1 MEADGRFIKNENRI
15 FLGAPHFAC
24 QLEPL
29 RFPTGKSRRFFSQC
43 QVPEAQF
50 PQNLESSF
58 DEFHVLAE
66 SERMIHIH
74 VHQFRKGSCFSLF
87 IHKTD
92 AFCVLPIARAM
103 AGRAGNLH
111 IRQELYIQADDA
123 CPVTDWTS
131 EFSRI
136 VREIS
141 CFESLF
147 PGTFA
152 PGVDFSQLIM
162 DIRISRNRR
171 SYIDANRRRI
181 DKFDILYAGRIDR
194 KHMAEEFFACKRC
207 QKSRDKTFKHHG
219 RLSRAG
225 YTCHDREPSLRDF
238 CVKRLYCMDR
248 PRFHPDA
255 SFAEDFFLGNN
266 RKYAARIISG
276 KETAY
281 FRLWIFADFFDS
293 PLCNDISS
301 ITSRIRPHFNNPG
314 CFFQDL
320 RVMIDKDDGVPVADE
335 IFHDAAKPLDI
346 RRMKSY
352 RRFIQD
358 IKDAGRPVPDRSCQ
372 LHSLPFAGR
381 ERASCPV
388 QRKIGQAKIH
398 QPFCCP
404 QK

>member
-1 MEADGRFIKNENRI
+1 
-15 FLGAPHFAC
+15 
-24 QLEPL
+24 
-29 RFPTGKSRRFFSQC
+29 
-43 QVPEAQF
+43 
-50 PQNLESSF
+50 
-58 DEFHVLAE
+58 
-66 SERMIHIH
+66 
-74 VHQFRKGSCFSLF
+74 
-87 IHKTD
+87 
-92 AFCVLPIARAM
+92 
-103 AGRAGNLH
+103 
-111 IRQELYIQADDA
+111 
-123 CPVTDWTS
+123 
-131 EFSRI
+131 
-136 VREIS
+136 
-141 CFESLF
+141 
-147 PGTFA
+147 
-152 PGVDFSQLIM
+152 
-162 DIRISRNRR
+162 
-171 SYIDANRRRI
+171 
-181 DKFDILYAGRIDR
+181 
-194 KHMAEEFFACKRC
+194 
-207 QKSRDKTFKHHG
+207 
-219 RLSRAG
+219 
-225 YTCHDREPSLRDF
+225 
-238 CVKRLYCMDR
+238 MDR

-293 PLCNDISS
+293 PLCN
-301 ITSRIRPHFNNPG
+301 
-314 CFFQDL
+314 
-320 RVMIDKDDGVPVADE
+320 DGVPVADE

>member
-1 MEADGRFIKNENRI
+1 MGSHSAAHFFVHLFQRAKVFPCDALGGICNFFRRTAGNDASALFSAARAPVDDVIGIPYDVKFMLDDNERRAVVDKCAEYRKECPYIERMEADGRFIKNENRI

-74 VHQFRKGSCFSLF
+74 VHQFRKGYCFSLF

-181 DKFDILYAGRIDR
+181 DKFDISLCRKDR
-194 KHMAEEFFACKRC
+194 
-207 QKSRDKTFKHHG
+207 
-219 RLSRAG
+219 
-225 YTCHDREPSLRDF
+225 
-238 CVKRLYCMDR
+238 
-248 PRFHPDA
+248 
-255 SFAEDFFLGNN
+255 
-266 RKYAARIISG
+266 
-276 KETAY
+276 
-281 FRLWIFADFFDS
+281 
-293 PLCNDISS
+293 
-301 ITSRIRPHFNNPG
+301 
-314 CFFQDL
+314 
-320 RVMIDKDDGVPVADE
+320 
-335 IFHDAAKPLDI
+335 
-346 RRMKSY
+346 
-352 RRFIQD
+352 
-358 IKDAGRPVPDRSCQ
+358 
-372 LHSLPFAGR
+372 
-381 ERASCPV
+381 
-388 QRKIGQAKIH
+388 
-398 QPFCCP
+398 
-404 QK
+404 